1 MKLNLN
7 SVSKKYKTD
16 VIKNVSYTFESG
28 KMYVIKGV
36 SGCGKTTL
44 LNIIGGIDTEFSGAV
59 DIDSKTG
66 TEILRKEV
74 GYVFQ
79 RSLVRA
85 SV

>member
-44 LNIIGGIDTEFSGAV
+44 LNIIGGRSDTFFIALCSYP
-59 DIDSKTG
+59 IFPSST
-66 TEILRKEV
+66 IC
-74 GYVFQ
+74 F
-79 RSLVRA
+79 
-85 SV
+85 